1 MLDTEFKQSTDC
13 IQFVT
18 TALKTDVL
26 PQSSLDPDNNEVIM
40 CHNILNHS
48 EVQPATSEQVIQSSQ
63 WQRNFYY
70 LVKLFYQVYLA
81 SKRPHLTHVLQQFCL
96 HEVHQTGRAPSEASR
111 SLLQPPQEMVP
122 VTRRVCSMQI

>member
-40 CHNILNHS
+40 S
-48 EVQPATSEQVIQSSQ
+48 QYSKPFRSSTS
-63 WQRNFYY
+63 N
-70 LVKLFYQVYLA
+70 K
-81 SKRPHLTHVLQQFCL
+81 
-96 HEVHQTGRAPSEASR
+96 
-111 SLLQPPQEMVP
+111 
-122 VTRRVCSMQI
+122 